1 MSNKYRIQ
9 VVILLSLLGPFCI
22 EPSQRCLFF
31 PKQQGNESKT
41 CFTPTAGDRY
51 YPLGQKGFLGTL
63 VWVRLKY
70 SESFLFSLYFLL
82 PCELIRSG
90 FSMSQKKFNFKI
102 FFQKII
108 SMKDWSCKDCF
119 CIHSLASLFR
129 ALSKSKWW
137 RFLKHPL
144 DILVLINFIEL
155 MIFSERP
162 LNQRFDYI
170 ENISAID

>member
-41 CFTPTAGDRY
+41 CFTPTAWDRY

-90 FSMSQKKFNFKI
+90 FSMSQKKEFSFKI
-102 FFQKII
+102 FFQN
-108 SMKDWSCKDCF
+108 
-119 CIHSLASLFR
+119 LF
-129 ALSKSKWW
+129 WW
-137 RFLKHPL
+137 RTGPAKIVFASIHWP
-144 DILVLINFIEL
+144 V
-155 MIFSERP
+155 FSEPSPSQNGDDFWNIP
-162 LNQRFDYI
+162 LTYWCW
-170 ENISAID
+170 STL